1 MRLSLRKLGA
11 GGVLAV
17 TLMTAT
23 MPHASAQSATPAR
36 WESLFDGTTMSQW
49 RGYKMTTIP
58 SGWQVSDGTI
68 YKASTAD
75 DLISR
80 NKYANFEL
88 ELEWKIA
95 PGGNAG
101 IFYRGSEEFERI
113 YWTGPEYQILDDGSA
128 PDGKNRLTSAGAA
141 YALYAAPAGIVKPAG
156 EWNATRIVVD
166 GAHVEHWMNGKK
178 LLEYKLWSPEWE
190 AKVKATKFAAWPRYG
205 REKVGHVGIQ
215 GDHTGALALRNLRIK
230 VLP

>member
-1 MRLSLRKLGA
+1 MRLSLGRLGA

-23 MPHASAQSATPAR
+23 MPHASAQSAAPAR
-36 WESLFDGTTMSQW
+36 WTSLFDGRTMSDW
-49 RGYKMTTIP
+49 RGYKMTTVP
-58 SGWQVSDGTI
+58 SGWQVKDGTI

-75 DLISR
+75 DLITR
-80 NKYANFEL
+80 ETYANFEL

-101 IFYRGSEEFERI
+101 IFYRGTEDFERI
-113 YWTGPEYQILDDGSA
+113 YWTGPEYQLLDDGSA

-141 YALYAAPAGIVKPAG
+141 YALYAPPAGIVKPAG
-156 EWNATRIVVD
+156 EWNATRIVVN

-178 LLEYKLWSPEWE
+178 LLEYELWSPDWE
-190 AKVKATKFAAWPRYG
+190 SKVTATKFAAWPRYG

-215 GDHTGALALRNLRIK
+215 GDHNGTLALRNLRIK